1 MKLPSLNGVRA
12 FESAARHESFAKA
25 ASELN
30 LTATAISQ
38 HVRALEDWL
47 GIPLFV
53 RHPRGVALTKEGREF
68 GSAVTHGLTHI
79 ALAAQRI
86 APKGE
91 ARPVSLAC
99 IASVATRW
107 LIPHLPAFRA
117 AHPDIRLNV
126 TYALNAETPAAAG
139 VDLLIRHG
147 CLPTMDAT
155 RLLSAETR
163 PTCSPDFR
171 ARNGPFASPSDLLNT
186 ELLHD
191 ETTAAWVR
199 WFAHSGINMTPEDG
213 LTFADFNLLIGSVT
227 GGQGVALC
235 PTALIAPELAQGSL
249 VLLFDIP
256 TDMDKAYWLIGAR
269 NLSRPAIILR
279 EWLVAVGNS
288 PMIPSDRNL
297 SVAKE

>member
-1 MKLPSLNGVRA
+1 MKLPPLNGVRA
-12 FESAARHESFAKA
+12 FESAARHQSFARA

-47 GIPLFV
+47 GTALFI
-53 RHPRGVALTKEGREF
+53 RHPRGVALTKEGQEF
-68 GSAVTHGLTHI
+68 GSAVTHGLRHI
-79 ALAAQRI
+79 ALAAQRV
-86 APKGE
+86 APTGE

-107 LIPHLPAFRA
+107 LIPRLPAFRA
-117 AHPDIRLNV
+117 AHPDILFNV
-126 TYALNAETPAAAG
+126 TYALDAETPEAAG

-147 CLPTMDAT
+147 CSPAMDAI

-163 PTCSPDFR
+163 PTCSPDFL

-191 ETTAAWVR
+191 ETTAAWER
-199 WFAHSGINMTPEDG
+199 WFANSGINMRPQDG
-213 LTFADFNLLIGSVT
+213 LTFADFSLLIGSVI

-235 PTALIAPELAQGSL
+235 PTALIATELAQGSL
-249 VLLFDIP
+249 VTLFDLP
-256 TDMDKAYWLIGAR
+256 ADMDKAYWLIGAK

-279 EWLVAVGNS
+279 EWCCSAVNRENAAV
-288 PMIPSDRNL
+288 P
-297 SVAKE
+297 AKFDT